1 MILTKTG
8 QQHGNPTDSRPILIY
23 SLLNYNTMH
32 FSFLHPFK
40 MDLQDEHPLVAIH
53 EALHNTSEGSE
64 FLDDALRMEDLTWT
78 PTEESVA
85 AGSPAYLL

>member
-1 MILTKTG
+1 
-8 QQHGNPTDSRPILIY
+8 
-23 SLLNYNTMH
+23 MH

-40 MDLQDEHPLVAIH
+40 INLQEQEHPLVVTH
-53 EALHNTSEGSE
+53 PTPHDTSEGSE
-64 FLDDALRMEDLTWT
+64 FLDDALRMEDLVLT